1 MRLSVI
7 VVSDYAGEGADWGD
21 QRAMLAALAR
31 QDIAEPFE
39 VLLAEPDGRQV
50 SCPHDLASLCPRT
63 RVLFLPAAGS
73 IALREAAA
81 AQAAGTYVAVFEAD
95 SPPAP
100 DWLRLTVA
108 LLDREP
114 AAEIVCGR
122 TDYGS
127 GSSLRRVAGL
137 LDRGFQNPGRAGPVG
152 HGSNNAALYRRAL
165 LERFPFPHRE
175 NPFLAGHLRNRAME
189 AAGVGI
195 WFLPE
200 ARTRHAF
207 HGLRFLADVR
217 RNTGYA
223 DARAHRALTGED
235 GGRGRLA
242 TALALSADRLCREA
256 ADCRRV
262 GRQYLRWHD
271 WPLALLLLLW
281 VRVYEWPGL
290 LRGLSDAPLGE
301 TAYR

>member
-7 VVSDYAGEGADWGD
+7 VVSDYAAGAEGWED
-21 QRAMLAALAR
+21 QRAMLQALAA
-31 QDIAEPFE
+31 QDLAEPFE
-39 VLLAEPDGRQV
+39 VLLAEPADRAGR
-50 SCPHDLASLCPRT
+50 CPPDLAALCPRT
-63 RVLFLPAAGS
+63 RLLFLPQSGS
-73 IALREAAA
+73 IALREAAVERTT
-81 AQAAGTYVAVFEAD
+81 GDYVAVFEAD

-114 AAEIVCGR
+114 AADVVCGR
-122 TDYGS
+122 TDYGEETA
-127 GSSLRRVAGL
+127 LRRVASL

-152 HGSNNAALYRRAL
+152 HGSNNAALYRREVL
-165 LERFPFPHRE
+165 RRFPFSHGD
-175 NPFLAGHLRNRAME
+175 NPFVAGHLRNRSME

-207 HGLRFLADVR
+207 EGLRFLADVR
-217 RNTGYA
+217 RNTGFA
-223 DARAHRALTGED
+223 DARAHRAL
-235 GGRGRLA
+235 GGPVRGNLA
-242 TALALSADRLCREA
+242 TALALSLDRLRREA
-256 ADCRRV
+256 GDCRRV

-271 WPLALLLLLW
+271 WPLALPLLLW
-281 VRVYEWPGL
+281 FRVCEWPGL
-290 LRGLSDAPLGE
+290 LRGLRDAPLGK